1 LSQSNAKNEVMLEI
15 DSLSYGPYGIGRH
28 HGQVVMVAGTVPGDR
43 VSARVI
49 ESKGNFEIAELAT
62 VIEPSSQRRQPP
74 CPYVGACGGCP
85 WQQIQYAAQLMAK
98 QRSVEDNLRRIG
110 KLADFELLPIVA
122 APREYHYRRRI
133 RLRSA
138 ENGNIGF
145 SRSASHDLVEVD
157 ACEIGV
163 APINQTLKH
172 IRRWLVQA
180 STRLAEIEIVCG
192 EEKNELVLVGFA
204 AGPFADSDRGTV
216 GDFLDSGAG
225 ISGVIMKGDGWRHV
239 WGDSRITM
247 VTEPAIRQLVE
258 ADLFT
263 QVNPEGN
270 RLILQQLLDSG
281 KFDQRD
287 RVLELYCGAGNFTLS
302 IARRAGE
309 VVAVEGHRRA
319 IDNGRLNAQRN
330 GIENIRWR
338 AAPVPSAVVN
348 LARRNERFS
357 KVVLDPP
364 RAGAKGI
371 DRDLTALNAQTILYV
386 SCNPATLAR
395 DLAALVKRGYKLAA
409 VQPIDLFPQTF
420 HVETLA
426 IVKRQ

>member
-1 LSQSNAKNEVMLEI
+1 MLEI
-15 DSLSYGPYGIGRH
+15 ESLSYGPYGIGRH
-28 HGQVVMVAGTVPGDR
+28 RGQVVMVSGTVPGDR
-43 VSARVI
+43 VTARVI

-85 WQQIQYAAQLMAK
+85 WQQIHYVTQLSAK

-110 KLADFELLPIVA
+110 KLTDFEVLPILP
-122 APREYHYRRRI
+122 APSEYHYRRRI
-133 RLRSA
+133 RLRS
-138 ENGNIGF
+138 EGNGKIGF
-145 SRSASHDLVEVD
+145 SRSVSHDLVEID
-157 ACEIGV
+157 ACEIAV
-163 APINQTLKH
+163 APINQALKQLRH
-172 IRRWLVQA
+172 WVVQA
-180 STRLAEIEIVCG
+180 STILAEIEIVCG

-204 AGPFADSDRGTV
+204 AGPFADSDRATV

-263 QVNPEGN
+263 QVNPDGN
-270 RLILQQLLDSG
+270 RILLQQLLGAG

-302 IARRAGE
+302 IARRVGE
-309 VVAVEGHRRA
+309 VVAVEGYRRA
-319 IDNGRLNAQRN
+319 IDNGKLNAQRN

-338 AAPVPSAVVN
+338 PSPVPATVAN
-348 LARRNERFS
+348 LARRNERFG

-371 DRDLTALNAQTILYV
+371 ERDLAALNAQTILYV

-395 DLAALVKRGYKLAA
+395 DLAALVRRGYKLAA
-409 VQPIDLFPQTF
+409 VQPIDMFPQTF
-420 HVETLA
+420 HIETL
-426 IVKRQ
+426 VVLNRD